1 MQLVYKNV
9 WTRHLLH
16 LNTRY
21 LRIKPR
27 WEVSTQLKLLLS
39 DWGWTEELHQYQIK
53 LLWTMNSAKLLWT
66 VRLQTLL
73 VVPVFKSH
81 SSACW
86 GGDKRDTSWWSLWVK
101 GLGLVYFIHVSQ
113 LTFVECGSA
122 VMCHW
127 VSLSLTWNFAPLKF
141 QLSFSLGGSS
151 WHRVLL

>member
-9 WTRHLLH
+9 WTRHLLLR
-16 LNTRY
+16 LNTKY

-27 WEVSTQLKLLLS
+27 WEVSTKLKLLLS

-66 VRLQTLL
+66 ERLQTLL

-101 GLGLVYFIHVSQ
+101 GFCLFHPC
-113 LTFVECGSA
+113 LTANVCG
-122 VMCHW
+122 VWKCCD
-127 VSLSLTWNFAPLKF
+127 VSLSVTESDLKLCSTIF
-141 QLSFSLGGSS
+141 FKKVF
-151 WHRVLL
+151 H